1 MSTTVKWF
9 HFFLTKGWA
18 KTRASIV
25 SSMVSLM
32 WNFMVSNSQQDQTN
46 DLSYKQPVRCFPQT

>member
-18 KTRASIV
+18 KARASIV

-46 DLSYKQPVRCFPQT
+46 DLSYKQPARCFLQT